1 MTPEPLLILTH
12 DDVLA
17 QRWASLGS
25 DWLVERGADLSALAD
40 WRAQGR
46 RLVLLDGQMPGLPA
60 WQDAGWPGRL
70 SGVELLV
77 GLGTPDDQLGA
88 AVLQAGAG
96 GFCHLYA
103 PLPTVRQ
110 ALQVVASGELWVGR
124 DLLTRLLRLLDGHPP
139 AQPARGASDAAWAHG
154 LTVREREVAELAS
167 LGEAN
172 DAIAERL
179 GITARTVKAHLSTAF
194 DKLGVADRLQL
205 ALRVHGIR

>member
-1 MTPEPLLILTH
+1 MTVEPLLILTH
-12 DDVLA
+12 DDALA
-17 QRWASLGS
+17 RRWEGLSG
-25 DWLVERGADLSALAD
+25 DWKVVRGTDLSALAD
-40 WRAQGR
+40 WGADGP

-60 WQDAGWPGRL
+60 WQDAGWPARL
-70 SGVELLV
+70 SGVALLV
-77 GLGTPDDQLGA
+77 GLGTADDQTGA

-96 GFCHLYA
+96 GFCHVYA

-124 DLLTRLLRLLDGHPP
+124 DLLTRLLRMLDDRP
-139 AQPARGASDAAWAHG
+139 APQAAAAAWARG
-154 LTVREREVAELAS
+154 LTQREREVAELAS

-179 GITARTVKAHLSTAF
+179 GITARTVKAHLSTVF
-194 DKLGVADRLQL
+194 DKLDVADRLQL

>member
-1 MTPEPLLILTH
+1 MTPESLLILTH

-17 QRWASLGS
+17 ERWAPLGS
-25 DWLVERGADLSALAD
+25 DWPVTRGADLSALAD

-60 WQDAGWPGRL
+60 WHDPHWTGRL
-70 SGVELLV
+70 SGVDVLV
-77 GLGTPDDQLGA
+77 GLGVADDRLGA
-88 AVLQAGAG
+88 AVLQAGAA

-124 DLLTRLLRLLDGHPP
+124 DLLTRLLRLLDDRPA
-139 AQPARGASDAAWAHG
+139 AQPPKTAPDAAWAQG
-154 LTVREREVAELAS
+154 LTLREREVAELAS

-179 GITARTVKAHLSTAF
+179 GITPRTVKAHLSTAF

>member
-17 QRWASLGS
+17 ERWAPLGS
-25 DWLVERGADLSALAD
+25 GWPVVRGADLSALAD

-46 RLVLLDGQMPGLPA
+46 RLVLMDAQMPGLPG
-60 WQDAGWPGRL
+60 WQDAGWPARL
-70 SGVELLV
+70 SGIDALV
-77 GLGTPDDQLGA
+77 GLGAPDDRQGA

-96 GFCHLYA
+96 GFCHVYA

-124 DLLTRLLRLLDGHPP
+124 DLLTRLLRLLDERPP
-139 AQPARGASDAAWAHG
+139 AQPARAVSDAAWAQD